1 MVRRSSLLLALALLA
16 SLAPACGMQEDEAD
30 GDPKGTETPGET
42 PTPGATPT
50 PVPSDFAAWCEIDVE
65 GVGTIDLEEDYLPH
79 VIQCENDGA
88 GPEALKAQAV
98 SARSYAYYKIGVS
111 GSVQDGQSDQVYSC
125 DKTPEQRHY
134 DAARET
140 AGQFFLYE
148 DTVVAAFYVAGGNPG
163 DRMSCVADGDDPDPH
178 DTEKYVTYNEGSAAG
193 DVEQTTLGWVNP
205 ENWANRG
212 CMSQW
217 GSRCLDER
225 GEGYVAIGRFY
236 YGEDIGLTQAVGP
249 CVDGTTPSAVVRRP
263 PVRVLHAGDAP
274 SARWGSAHR
283 IGAR

>member
-1 MVRRSSLLLALALLA
+1 MVRRSSLLLALAAVLVA
-16 SLAPACGMQEDEAD
+16 AVPACGPLEDEAGD
-30 GDPKGTETPGET
+30 VGDPADTGT
-42 PTPGATPT
+42 PTPAPGPEPT
-50 PVPSDFAAWCEIDVE
+50 AIPSEFEAWCEIDVD
-65 GVGTIDLEEDYLPH
+65 GVGTLDLEEDYLPH

-125 DKTPEQRHY
+125 NKTPEQRHY
-134 DAARET
+134 DAARAT

-163 DRMSCVADGDDPDPH
+163 DRDACIADGDDPDPH
-178 DTEKYVTYNEGSAAG
+178 DTEKYVTYNEGNAG
-193 DVEQTTLGWVNP
+193 SGVEQTTLGWVNP
-205 ENWANRG
+205 GNHANRG

-217 GSRCLDER
+217 GSRCLGDR
-225 GEGYVAIGRFY
+225 GDGYVSIGRFY

-249 CVDGTTPSAVVRRP
+249 CVDGSTPSAVTSRRP
-263 PVRVLHAGDAP
+263 PVRAMPDVQIH
-274 SARWGSAHR
+274 RWGAEQR
-283 IGAR
+283 IGP